1 MLVAKKTEQRLAFY
15 DLQRARKKTAEKKR
29 SRVRRAARKLG
40 MLGTVAAAALVAIL
54 LVAHYTYVVQL
65 TYQID
70 YRSAELRALQEEQ
83 QHLKLDIASLRSPE
97 RLEKIALEE
106 LGLKYPDQD
115 QFIILT
121 AGRTVGGRN

>member
-1 MLVAKKTEQRLAFY
+1 LLVAKKTEQRLAFY

-29 SRVRRAARKLG
+29 SRARRAARKLG